1 MSGQIKL
8 NVVSFGLN
16 LCILFNRQ
24 FFQVEGRMNIERSAM
39 FWILMITML
48 AITSACAGEVEQPT
62 QELPTAT
69 IVPTDTPTT
78 VPTETPRPTFTPKP
92 TITPDIAA
100 TQEEEDALAKVDSYV
115 QAGYLPNANGEL
127 FRLDDYINE
136 RHNSVELYTD
146 EIEIDDF
153 TIPLKGKYQKYNA
166 ALAGLVVSKT
176 FSMDNSKLISDGI
189 KNVLLNTNLQ
199 GRYEYFRKEPDIILD
214 SAHNTD
220 GVKNFLNEFQKE
232 KNKYSKKSLLFAVMR
247 DKALEEM
254 LLDLKKYFD
263 EIFITE
269 IDYERCAKIEEV
281 SEVCNKNNIS
291 FTAVMDIPK
300 FVSEFELKDKEECL
314 VVLGSMFLIGKI
326 KERLRL
332 KEA

>member
-127 FRLDDYINE
+127 FRLDDYYREMAKIGFLDFDFAGHDNLVQ
-136 RHNSVELYTD
+136 NFAYWGDVELESAGPVGYPYYSGCGISFRINTDNYDGYTAMLTSERVLLTYCDTSIRRCGEIGKTRGTGTVNLD
-146 EIEIDDF
+146 ESFKATMEVVVND
-153 TIPLKGKYQKYNA
+153 TQAY
-166 ALAGLVVSKT
+166 ALVNGEFIGEYTL
-176 FSMDNSKLISDGI
+176 FRDKLIDPGYLIFSIISG
-189 KNVLLNTNLQ
+189 TN
-199 GRYEYFRKEPDIILD
+199 RDY
-214 SAHNTD
+214 
-220 GVKNFLNEFQKE
+220 GVRCQ
-232 KNKYSKKSLLFAVMR
+232 
-247 DKALEEM
+247 
-254 LLDLKKYFD
+254 
-263 EIFITE
+263 ITNSHLWVTE
-269 IDYERCAKIEEV
+269 
-281 SEVCNKNNIS
+281 
-291 FTAVMDIPK
+291 
-300 FVSEFELKDKEECL
+300 
-314 VVLGSMFLIGKI
+314 
-326 KERLRL
+326 
-332 KEA
+332 